1 MQLEACCMR
10 AMLVVIFLFSFS
22 LSGCTH
28 FQGVQDYGNTLKY
41 NIQGQY
47 YLQGNDFDKG
57 ESHFANAVKEQ
68 PANAE
73 AHYYYGRFLLAA
85 DKNTPA
91 RNEFLQAVKLDSDK
105 SIYNFWLGVA
115 YGELGQP
122 GNEKKYYQLAIQYDR
137 TNVLAITYLGNWYLR
152 AKKYRTAL
160 EHYTMALELWPNSP
174 QALFNRA
181 LVLKNLGRSPE
192 ERVAW
197 LEYLTRHPSG
207 KFAKLAAN
215 HLNRLGDDS
224 YRNHTLG
231 MRTVTLTKIYFEP
244 LSSKLDMKA
253 YPSLEHLGAVVTNM
267 SKGVL
272 NIVVYQL
279 NNKEL
284 ARQRALSIRNYLYKE
299 YPELKKQQRIRLS
312 WFSVPETVN
321 VMKKSIQHTESVRFF
336 MSDLEKTFKQ

>member
-1 MQLEACCMR
+1 MNVEACYMR
-10 AMLVVIFLFSFS
+10 RVFVLIFLFSLC

-57 ESHFANAVKEQ
+57 ESHFANAVKAQ

-85 DKNTPA
+85 EKNKSA
-91 RNEFLQAVKLDSDK
+91 SNEFFKAVKLAPDK
-105 SIYNFWLGVA
+105 SIYNFWLGVT

-122 GNEKKYYQLAIQYDR
+122 GNEKKYYELAIKYDK
-137 TNVLAITYLGNWYLR
+137 TNVLAVIYLGNWYLR
-152 AKKYRTAL
+152 AQKYKTAL
-160 EHYTMALELWPNSP
+160 QYYTTALELWPNAP

-181 LVLKNLGRSPE
+181 LVLKNLGRTPE
-192 ERVAW
+192 EKVAW

-215 HLNRLGDDS
+215 HLNRLGDDT

-231 MRTVTLTKIYFEP
+231 VRTVTLTKIYFEP
-244 LSSKLDMKA
+244 LSEKLDAKST
-253 YPSLEHLGAVVTNM
+253 PSLEHLGAVVTSM

-284 ARQRALSIRNYLYKE
+284 ARKRALSIREYLYKH
-299 YPELKKQQRIRLS
+299 YPELEKQKRIRLS
-312 WFSVPETVN
+312 WFATPEAVK
-321 VMKKSIQHTESVRFF
+321 VMNKNISHSESVKFF
-336 MSDLEKTFKQ
+336 LSDVEKTFKK